1 MNKEKRQI
9 SIFTIIGA
17 GYGMLVVMILGISI
31 LSINRITFIE
41 KNLQEINGV
50 NSPKQRVAIN
60 YRGSVHN
67 RSISIRDV
75 VFASNEKDLK
85 TYLDEIKYE
94 EDFYV
99 AAKNKMQSDFIDN
112 NMLTPEEQEILA
124 KINAT
129 EDETMPLIK
138 KIIEYKQAG
147 NTEAMINTLNEVRPK
162 FVYWLKV
169 INEFIDLE
177 ENKNQAITPVVTK
190 GTANFKFM
198 MIINSIIALLLGSS
212 IAIFIIRY
220 LVKLLGGDPQDASKS
235 FNAIS
240 QGDLTKE
247 VKTNTKNTDSLL
259 YHIVFMQGHLRNV
272 IKNIQ
277 RSAEELGLSTNVVA
291 ESSSQAQKAAE
302 DQHAAS
308 MRSVEQ
314 IQNMAAGTAKIAEIA
329 KQTEQN
335 SEKTLELS
343 KKGNEAMNNTTEA
356 INKVSATVLETA
368 EKIRNLKDKSSE
380 ISGSAGLIAEV
391 ADQTNLLALN
401 AAIEA
406 ARAGEH
412 GRGFAVVADEV
423 RKLAERTG
431 QTTAQITNMISDIQK
446 EIEVTVAAMEQ
457 TLPQVE
463 KGLELAGITS
473 ELLNEIQAKAEKDI
487 LEPLKNKIK
496 SQFSGSD
503 IPEDELEELL
513 ENAAKD
519 ALANPNKW
527 ATTTNNYTYTINSN
541 KLIDL
546 FKDAVK
552 TGIKAK
558 GYEF

>member
-41 KNLQEINGV
+41 KNLQEINEV

-220 LVKLLGGDPQDASKS
+220 LLKLLGGDPQDASKS

-473 ELLNEIQAKAEKDI
+473 ELLNEIQAKANDSLAMAQNVSESSTQQEVGIQTVQSYLSEMADMSSNTQMMMQENVKEVEK
-487 LEPLKNKIK
+487 LETISAQLK
-496 SQFSGSD
+496 D
-503 IPEDELEELL
+503 
-513 ENAAKD
+513 D
-519 ALANPNKW
+519 A
-527 ATTTNNYTYTINSN
+527 SFF
-541 KLIDL
+541 KL
-546 FKDAVK
+546 
-552 TGIKAK
+552 
-558 GYEF
+558 

>member
-1 MNKEKRQI
+1 MNNEKRQI

-17 GYGMLVVMILGISI
+17 GYGVLVIMILGISI

-41 KNLQEINGV
+41 NNLHEINAV

-75 VFASNEKDLK
+75 VFANNQADLD
-85 TYLDEIKYE
+85 TYLKEIKYE

-99 AAKNKMQSDFIDN
+99 AAKNKMQSDFIDK
-112 NMLTPEEQEILA
+112 NMLTKEEQDILV
-124 KINAT
+124 KINT
-129 EDETMPLIK
+129 IEEETMPLIK

-147 NTEAMINTLNEVRPK
+147 YTTEMMNTLNQVRPK
-162 FVYWLKV
+162 FVDWLKV

-212 IAIFIIRY
+212 IAVFIIRY
-220 LVKLLGGDPQDASKS
+220 LLKLLGGDPQDASKS

-277 RSAEELGLSTNVVA
+277 RSAEELGLSTNVVS
-291 ESSSQAQKAAE
+291 ESSVHAQKAAE

-368 EKIRNLKDKSSE
+368 EKIRNLKDKSNE

-473 ELLNEIQAKAEKDI
+473 EILNEIQAQANDS
-487 LEPLKNKIK
+487 LSMAQDVSVSS
-496 SQFSGSD
+496 SQQ
-503 IPEDELEELL
+503 E
-513 ENAAKD
+513 
-519 ALANPNKW
+519 
-527 ATTTNNYTYTINSN
+527 
-541 KLIDL
+541 
-546 FKDAVK
+546 
-552 TGIKAK
+552 TGIQTVQSYLAEMADMSSNTQMMMQENVKEVEKLETISNQLKDDASFFK
-558 GYEF
+558 L

>member
-1 MNKEKRQI
+1 MNNEKRQI

-17 GYGMLVVMILGISI
+17 GYGVLVIMILGISI

-41 KNLQEINGV
+41 NNLHEINAV

-75 VFASNEKDLK
+75 VFANNQADLD
-85 TYLDEIKYE
+85 TYLKEIKYE

-99 AAKNKMQSDFIDN
+99 AAKNKMQSDFIDK
-112 NMLTPEEQEILA
+112 NMLTKEEQDILV
-124 KINAT
+124 KINT
-129 EDETMPLIK
+129 IEEETMPLIK

-220 LVKLLGGDPQDASKS
+220 LLKLLGGDPQDASKS

-277 RSAEELGLSTNVVA
+277 RSAEELGLSTNVVS
-291 ESSSQAQKAAE
+291 ESSVHAQKAAE

-368 EKIRNLKDKSSE
+368 EKIRNLKDKSNE
-380 ISGSAGLIAEV
+380 ISL
-391 ADQTNLLALN
+391 
-401 AAIEA
+401 
-406 ARAGEH
+406 H
-412 GRGFAVVADEV
+412 
-423 RKLAERTG
+423 
-431 QTTAQITNMISDIQK
+431 
-446 EIEVTVAAMEQ
+446 
-457 TLPQVE
+457 
-463 KGLELAGITS
+463 
-473 ELLNEIQAKAEKDI
+473 
-487 LEPLKNKIK
+487 
-496 SQFSGSD
+496 
-503 IPEDELEELL
+503 
-513 ENAAKD
+513 
-519 ALANPNKW
+519 
-527 ATTTNNYTYTINSN
+527 
-541 KLIDL
+541 
-546 FKDAVK
+546 
-552 TGIKAK
+552 
-558 GYEF
+558 

>member
-41 KNLQEINGV
+41 KNLQEINEV

-94 EDFYV
+94 EDFYI

-220 LVKLLGGDPQDASKS
+220 LLKLLGGDPQDASKS

-473 ELLNEIQAKAEKDI
+473 ELLNEIQAKANDSLAMAQNVSESSTQQEVGIQTVQSYLSEMADMSSNTQMMMQENVKEVEK
-487 LEPLKNKIK
+487 LETISAQLK
-496 SQFSGSD
+496 D
-503 IPEDELEELL
+503 D
-513 ENAAKD
+513 AAFF
-519 ALANPNKW
+519 
-527 ATTTNNYTYTINSN
+527 
-541 KLIDL
+541 KL
-546 FKDAVK
+546 
-552 TGIKAK
+552 
-558 GYEF
+558 

>member
-41 KNLQEINGV
+41 KNLQEINEV

-473 ELLNEIQAKAEKDI
+473 ELLNEIQAKANDSLAMAQNVSESSTQQEVGIQTVQSYLSEMADMSSNTQMMMQENVKEVEK
-487 LEPLKNKIK
+487 LETISAQLK
-496 SQFSGSD
+496 D
-503 IPEDELEELL
+503 
-513 ENAAKD
+513 D
-519 ALANPNKW
+519 A
-527 ATTTNNYTYTINSN
+527 SFF
-541 KLIDL
+541 KL
-546 FKDAVK
+546 
-552 TGIKAK
+552 
-558 GYEF
+558 

>member
-85 TYLDEIKYE
+85 IYLDEIKYE

-473 ELLNEIQAKAEKDI
+473 ELLNEIQAKANDSLAMAQNVSESSTQQEVGIQTVQSYLSEMADMSSNTQMMMQENVKEVEK
-487 LEPLKNKIK
+487 LETISAQLK
-496 SQFSGSD
+496 D
-503 IPEDELEELL
+503 
-513 ENAAKD
+513 D
-519 ALANPNKW
+519 A
-527 ATTTNNYTYTINSN
+527 SFF
-541 KLIDL
+541 KL
-546 FKDAVK
+546 
-552 TGIKAK
+552 
-558 GYEF
+558 

>member
-41 KNLQEINGV
+41 KNLQEINEV

-220 LVKLLGGDPQDASKS
+220 LLKLLGGDPQDASKS

-368 EKIRNLKDKSSE
+368 EKIRNLKDKSNE

-473 ELLNEIQAKAEKDI
+473 ELLNEIQAKANDSLAMAQNVSESSTQQEVGIQTVQSYLSEMADMSSNTQMMMQENVKEVEK
-487 LEPLKNKIK
+487 LETISAQLK
-496 SQFSGSD
+496 D
-503 IPEDELEELL
+503 
-513 ENAAKD
+513 D
-519 ALANPNKW
+519 A
-527 ATTTNNYTYTINSN
+527 SFF
-541 KLIDL
+541 KL
-546 FKDAVK
+546 
-552 TGIKAK
+552 
-558 GYEF
+558 

>member
-1 MNKEKRQI
+1 MNNEKRQI

-17 GYGMLVVMILGISI
+17 GYGVLVIMILGISI

-41 KNLQEINGV
+41 NNLHEINAV

-75 VFASNEKDLK
+75 VFANNQADLD
-85 TYLDEIKYE
+85 TYLKEIKYE

-99 AAKNKMQSDFIDN
+99 AAKNKMQSDFIDK
-112 NMLTPEEQEILA
+112 NMLTKEEQDILV
-124 KINAT
+124 KINT
-129 EDETMPLIK
+129 IEEETMPLIK

-220 LVKLLGGDPQDASKS
+220 LLKLLGGDPQDASKS

-277 RSAEELGLSTNVVA
+277 RSAEELGLSTNVVS
-291 ESSSQAQKAAE
+291 ESSVHAQKAAE

-368 EKIRNLKDKSSE
+368 EKIRNLKDKSNE

-473 ELLNEIQAKAEKDI
+473 EILNEIQAQANDS
-487 LEPLKNKIK
+487 LSMAQDVSVSS
-496 SQFSGSD
+496 SQQ
-503 IPEDELEELL
+503 E
-513 ENAAKD
+513 
-519 ALANPNKW
+519 
-527 ATTTNNYTYTINSN
+527 
-541 KLIDL
+541 
-546 FKDAVK
+546 
-552 TGIKAK
+552 TGIQTVQSYLAEMADMSSNTQMMMQENVKEVEKLETISNQLKDDASFFK
-558 GYEF
+558 L

>member
-17 GYGMLVVMILGISI
+17 GYGVLVVMILGISI

-41 KNLQEINGV
+41 ENLQEINEV

-75 VFASNEKDLK
+75 VFANNEKDLK

-94 EDFYV
+94 EDFYI

-112 NMLTPEEQEILA
+112 NMLTPKEQEILA

-129 EDETMPLIK
+129 ENETMPLIK

-147 NTEAMINTLNEVRPK
+147 NTTEMMNTLNDVRPK
-162 FVYWLKV
+162 FTYWLKV

-177 ENKNQAITPVVTK
+177 ENKNQAITPMVTK
-190 GTANFKFM
+190 GTANFKLM

-220 LVKLLGGDPQDASKS
+220 LLKLLGGDPQDASKS

-291 ESSSQAQKAAE
+291 ESSVHAQKAAE

-329 KQTEQN
+329 KQTEEN

-473 ELLNEIQAKAEKDI
+473 EILNEIQAKANDSLSMAQNVSESSSQQEAGIQTVQSYLSEMADMSSNTQMMMQENVKEVEK
-487 LEPLKNKIK
+487 LETISAQLK
-496 SQFSGSD
+496 D
-503 IPEDELEELL
+503 
-513 ENAAKD
+513 D
-519 ALANPNKW
+519 A
-527 ATTTNNYTYTINSN
+527 SFF
-541 KLIDL
+541 KL
-546 FKDAVK
+546 
-552 TGIKAK
+552 
-558 GYEF
+558 

>member
-41 KNLQEINGV
+41 KNLQEINEV

-94 EDFYV
+94 EDFYI

-220 LVKLLGGDPQDASKS
+220 LLKLLGGDPQDASKS

-473 ELLNEIQAKAEKDI
+473 ELLNEIQAKANDSLAMAQNVSESSTQQEVGIQTVQSYLSEMADMSSNTQMMMQENVKEVEK
-487 LEPLKNKIK
+487 LETISAQLK
-496 SQFSGSD
+496 D
-503 IPEDELEELL
+503 
-513 ENAAKD
+513 D
-519 ALANPNKW
+519 A
-527 ATTTNNYTYTINSN
+527 SFF
-541 KLIDL
+541 KL
-546 FKDAVK
+546 
-552 TGIKAK
+552 
-558 GYEF
+558 

>member
-41 KNLQEINGV
+41 KNLQEINEV

-94 EDFYV
+94 EDFYI
-99 AAKNKMQSDFIDN
+99 AAKNKMQSDFIDK

-220 LVKLLGGDPQDASKS
+220 LLKLLGGDPQDASKS

-291 ESSSQAQKAAE
+291 ESSSHAQKAAE

-473 ELLNEIQAKAEKDI
+473 ELLNEIQAKANDSLAMAQNVSESSTQQEVGIQTVQSYLSEMADMSSNTQMMMQENVKEVEK
-487 LEPLKNKIK
+487 LETISAQLK
-496 SQFSGSD
+496 D
-503 IPEDELEELL
+503 
-513 ENAAKD
+513 D
-519 ALANPNKW
+519 A
-527 ATTTNNYTYTINSN
+527 SFF
-541 KLIDL
+541 KL
-546 FKDAVK
+546 
-552 TGIKAK
+552 
-558 GYEF
+558 

>member
-1 MNKEKRQI
+1 
-9 SIFTIIGA
+9 
-17 GYGMLVVMILGISI
+17 
-31 LSINRITFIE
+31 
-41 KNLQEINGV
+41 
-50 NSPKQRVAIN
+50 
-60 YRGSVHN
+60 
-67 RSISIRDV
+67 
-75 VFASNEKDLK
+75 
-85 TYLDEIKYE
+85 
-94 EDFYV
+94 
-99 AAKNKMQSDFIDN
+99 
-112 NMLTPEEQEILA
+112 
-124 KINAT
+124 
-129 EDETMPLIK
+129 
-138 KIIEYKQAG
+138 
-147 NTEAMINTLNEVRPK
+147 
-162 FVYWLKV
+162 
-169 INEFIDLE
+169 
-177 ENKNQAITPVVTK
+177 
-190 GTANFKFM
+190 
-198 MIINSIIALLLGSS
+198 
-212 IAIFIIRY
+212 
-220 LVKLLGGDPQDASKS
+220 
-235 FNAIS
+235 
-240 QGDLTKE
+240 
-247 VKTNTKNTDSLL
+247 
-259 YHIVFMQGHLRNV
+259 MQGHLRNV

-302 DQHAAS
+302 DQHTAS

-368 EKIRNLKDKSSE
+368 EKIRNLKDKSNE

-473 ELLNEIQAKAEKDI
+473 ELLNEIQAKANDSLAMAQNVSESSTQQEVGIQTVQSYLSEMADMSSNTQMMMQENVKEVEK
-487 LEPLKNKIK
+487 LETISAQLK
-496 SQFSGSD
+496 D
-503 IPEDELEELL
+503 
-513 ENAAKD
+513 D
-519 ALANPNKW
+519 A
-527 ATTTNNYTYTINSN
+527 SFF
-541 KLIDL
+541 KL
-546 FKDAVK
+546 
-552 TGIKAK
+552 
-558 GYEF
+558 

>member
-1 MNKEKRQI
+1 MNNEKRQI

-17 GYGMLVVMILGISI
+17 GYGVLVIMILGISI

-41 KNLQEINGV
+41 NNLHEINAV

-75 VFASNEKDLK
+75 VFANNQADLD
-85 TYLDEIKYE
+85 TYLKEIKYE

-99 AAKNKMQSDFIDN
+99 AAKNKMQSDFIDK
-112 NMLTPEEQEILA
+112 NMLTKEEQDILV
-124 KINAT
+124 KINT
-129 EDETMPLIK
+129 IEEETMPLIK

-220 LVKLLGGDPQDASKS
+220 LLKLLGGDPQDASKS

-368 EKIRNLKDKSSE
+368 EKIRNLKDKSNE

-473 ELLNEIQAKAEKDI
+473 EILNEIQAQANDS
-487 LEPLKNKIK
+487 LSMAQDVSVSS
-496 SQFSGSD
+496 SQQ
-503 IPEDELEELL
+503 E
-513 ENAAKD
+513 
-519 ALANPNKW
+519 
-527 ATTTNNYTYTINSN
+527 
-541 KLIDL
+541 
-546 FKDAVK
+546 
-552 TGIKAK
+552 TGIQTVQSYLAEMADMSSNTQMMMQENVKEVEKLETISNQLKDDASFFK
-558 GYEF
+558 L

>member
-41 KNLQEINGV
+41 KNLQEINEV

-94 EDFYV
+94 EDFYI

-220 LVKLLGGDPQDASKS
+220 LLKLLGGDPQDASKS

-291 ESSSQAQKAAE
+291 ESSSHAQKAAE

-473 ELLNEIQAKAEKDI
+473 ELLNEIQAKANDSLAMAQNVSESSSQQEVGIQTVQSYLSEMADMSSNTQMMMQENVKEVEK
-487 LEPLKNKIK
+487 LETISAQLK
-496 SQFSGSD
+496 D
-503 IPEDELEELL
+503 
-513 ENAAKD
+513 D
-519 ALANPNKW
+519 A
-527 ATTTNNYTYTINSN
+527 SFF
-541 KLIDL
+541 KL
-546 FKDAVK
+546 
-552 TGIKAK
+552 
-558 GYEF
+558 

>member
-1 MNKEKRQI
+1 MNNEKRQI

-17 GYGMLVVMILGISI
+17 GYGVLVIMILGISI

-41 KNLQEINGV
+41 NNLHEINAV

-75 VFASNEKDLK
+75 VFANNQADLD
-85 TYLDEIKYE
+85 TYLKEIKYE

-99 AAKNKMQSDFIDN
+99 AAKNKMQSDFIDK
-112 NMLTPEEQEILA
+112 NMLTKEEQDILV
-124 KINAT
+124 KINT
-129 EDETMPLIK
+129 IEEETMPLIK

-212 IAIFIIRY
+212 IAVFIIRY
-220 LVKLLGGDPQDASKS
+220 LLKLLGGDPQDASKS

-277 RSAEELGLSTNVVA
+277 RSAEELGLSTNVVS
-291 ESSSQAQKAAE
+291 ESSVHAQKAAE

-368 EKIRNLKDKSSE
+368 EKIRNLKDKSNE

-473 ELLNEIQAKAEKDI
+473 EILNEIQAQANDS
-487 LEPLKNKIK
+487 LSMAQDVSVSS
-496 SQFSGSD
+496 SQQ
-503 IPEDELEELL
+503 E
-513 ENAAKD
+513 
-519 ALANPNKW
+519 
-527 ATTTNNYTYTINSN
+527 
-541 KLIDL
+541 
-546 FKDAVK
+546 
-552 TGIKAK
+552 TGIQTVQSYLAEMADMSSNTQMMMQENVKEVEKLETISNQLKDDASFFK
-558 GYEF
+558 L

>member
-1 MNKEKRQI
+1 MNNEKRQI

-17 GYGMLVVMILGISI
+17 GYGVLVIMILGISI

-41 KNLQEINGV
+41 NNLHEINAV

-75 VFASNEKDLK
+75 VFANNQADLD
-85 TYLDEIKYE
+85 TYLKEIKYE

-99 AAKNKMQSDFIDN
+99 AAKNKMQSDFIDK
-112 NMLTPEEQEILA
+112 NMLTKEEQDILV
-124 KINAT
+124 KINT
-129 EDETMPLIK
+129 IEEETMPLIK
-138 KIIEYKQAG
+138 KIIEY
-147 NTEAMINTLNEVRPK
+147 N
-162 FVYWLKV
+162 KV

-198 MIINSIIALLLGSS
+198 MIVNSIVALLLGSS
-212 IAIFIIRY
+212 IAVFIIRY
-220 LVKLLGGDPQDASKS
+220 LLKLLGGDPQDASKS

-277 RSAEELGLSTNVVA
+277 RSAEELGLSTNVVS
-291 ESSSQAQKAAE
+291 ESSVHAQKAAE

-368 EKIRNLKDKSSE
+368 EKIRNLKDKSNE

-473 ELLNEIQAKAEKDI
+473 EILNEIQAQANDS
-487 LEPLKNKIK
+487 LSMAQDVSVSS
-496 SQFSGSD
+496 SQQ
-503 IPEDELEELL
+503 E
-513 ENAAKD
+513 
-519 ALANPNKW
+519 
-527 ATTTNNYTYTINSN
+527 
-541 KLIDL
+541 
-546 FKDAVK
+546 
-552 TGIKAK
+552 TGIQTVQSYLAEMADMSSNTQMMMQENVKEVEKLETISNQLKDDASFFK
-558 GYEF
+558 L

>member
-41 KNLQEINGV
+41 KNLQEINEV

-94 EDFYV
+94 EDFYI

-198 MIINSIIALLLGSS
+198 MIINSIMALLLGSS

-220 LVKLLGGDPQDASKS
+220 LLKLLGGDPQDASKS

-473 ELLNEIQAKAEKDI
+473 ELLNEIQAKANDSLAMAQNVSESSTQQEVGIQTVQSYLSEMADMSSNTQMMMQENVKEVEK
-487 LEPLKNKIK
+487 LETISAQLK
-496 SQFSGSD
+496 D
-503 IPEDELEELL
+503 
-513 ENAAKD
+513 D
-519 ALANPNKW
+519 A
-527 ATTTNNYTYTINSN
+527 SFF
-541 KLIDL
+541 KL
-546 FKDAVK
+546 
-552 TGIKAK
+552 
-558 GYEF
+558 